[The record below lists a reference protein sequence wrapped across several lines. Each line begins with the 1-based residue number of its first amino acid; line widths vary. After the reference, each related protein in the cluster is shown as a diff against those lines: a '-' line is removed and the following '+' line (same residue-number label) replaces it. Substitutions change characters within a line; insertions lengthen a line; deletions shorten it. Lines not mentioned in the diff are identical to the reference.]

1 MAEQKLETFIE
12 GICGTNHLRVEA
24 DLGGGFVRLRTS
36 EADRRQAAQDIRA
49 SEDVVIEMLRN
60 SRDAGAKNI
69 FLASSREA
77 NTRRFVVVDD
87 GCGVP
92 ETMRQLI
99 FEPRVTSKLDTFHTD
114 KWGVHG
120 RGMALYS
127 ISVNTQI
134 AKVVA
139 SGAGLGSAFV
149 IESDISNL
157 PEKTDQS
164 TFPTFEL
171 ASAGNVVVRGPKNIL
186 RTTCEFAIESHSA
199 CNVFIGS
206 MIDIASTLYEYGFK
220 HAASSP
226 ANTREIE
233 DGLPL
238 CMRLAKTRT
247 PETFAEV
254 AHSLGLEM
262 SSRSARRIMD
272 GEIAPLCALVDKIE
286 IQGINNGEAN
296 EHPTPRS
303 TNKAKAKS
311 AVLKLSVADKTQVK
325 KSVKK
330 LYSKLAQSYYLN
342 ANVEPEI
349 SVTGNKLRIEIP
361 IVGDE

>member
-1 MAEQKLETFIE
+1 MAEQKLETFVE

-139 SGAGLGSAFV
+139 SGSGLGSAFV
-149 IESDISNL
+149 IESNISSL

-171 ASAGNVVVRGPKNIL
+171 AGEGNVVVRGPKNIL
-186 RTTCEFAIESHSA
+186 RTTCEFAIESHNT
-199 CNVFIGS
+199 CNVYIGS
-206 MIDIASTLYEYGFK
+206 MVDVASTLYEYGFK
-220 HAASSP
+220 HAAKSP
-226 ANTREIE
+226 VNTREAE
-233 DGLPL
+233 GELPL

-247 PETFAEV
+247 PEAFAKV

-272 GEIAPLCALVDKIE
+272 GEITPLCALVDKIE
-286 IQGINNGEAN
+286 IQGINNGETDAR
-296 EHPTPRS
+296 HTPKIINK
-303 TNKAKAKS
+303 TKAKPVA
-311 AVLKLSVADKTQVK
+311 LKLSAADKTQVK
-325 KSVKK
+325 KGAKK

-342 ANVEPEI
+342 ANVDPDI
-349 SVTGNKLRIEIP
+349 SVTGGKLRIEIP
-361 IVGDE
+361 IVNQD